1 MVPIDLLTDKNSK
14 DCTTA
19 VENVLINPSSFLC
32 PMGVQSPFSCK
43 CKDQYAVVVSTA
55 LLCISYSQYC

>member
-1 MVPIDLLTDKNSK
+1 MVPIDLLTDTNSK

-19 VENVLINPSSFLC
+19 VENVLINPSSFIP
-32 PMGVQSPFSCK
+32 PMGVQSLFSRK

-55 LLCISYSQYC
+55 LLYISCSQYC